1 MTNFQSTSKVKNQH
15 RWVTVVNPLN
25 KRALLQACDK
35 CGVVKSENTMQKE
48 CSMPDSSSVI
58 IPAALHEIRLIA

>member
-1 MTNFQSTSKVKNQH
+1 MTNFQSSSKAKNQH

-35 CGVVKSENTMQKE
+35 CGVVNSENTMQNE
-48 CSMPDSSSVI
+48 CSMPDSSCVI
-58 IPAALHEIRLIA
+58 TSATMHEIRLIA